1 MAEVKATREVFAVAI
16 ATTDELDILLEKF
29 TYWKTMRICAWM
41 MRFVHNVRS
50 KTIGRLK
57 GPLTTEETN
66 KAKIFWVKR
75 VQTRATADMHYQ
87 EDRLQL
93 NLQPNQ
99 DGILECR
106 GRIQGHFPV
115 YLPNSQHF
123 TEKLVTQVHLGTLH
137 GGVVSTMAKVRELYW
152 VPCLRR
158 LARRIVKSCHGCRR
172 FQAQAFSS
180 PPQGDLPRD
189 RTEGQTPF
197 QVVGVDYVGP
207 LKYRKNTK
215 TEGKAYVLLYACSL
229 TRALFLDLP
238 SNLET
243 KEFLASFKRFIA
255 RRGRPQKV
263 YSDNGRT
270 FVGAAQ
276 WIKQVMQDE
285 KFQNF
290 LAYQGIKWQFNLSRA
305 PWWGGQ
311 FERMVGLVKRAFYK
325 CIGNGLLSWV
335 ELQEVLLDIEVALNN
350 RPLSYVDEDIQLP
363 ILTPSSF
370 LPVRSTQH
378 VTRVRTS
385 SHRGT

>member
-1 MAEVKATREVFAVAI
+1 
-16 ATTDELDILLEKF
+16 
-29 TYWKTMRICAWM
+29 
-41 MRFVHNVRS
+41 
-50 KTIGRLK
+50 
-57 GPLTTEETN
+57 
-66 KAKIFWVKR
+66 
-75 VQTRATADMHYQ
+75 
-87 EDRLQL
+87 
-93 NLQPNQ
+93 
-99 DGILECR
+99 
-106 GRIQGHFPV
+106 
-115 YLPNSQHF
+115 
-123 TEKLVTQVHLGTLH
+123 
-137 GGVVSTMAKVRELYW
+137 MAKVQELYW

-197 QVVGVDYVGP
+197 QVVGVDYAGP

-229 TRALFLDLP
+229 TRALFLDLLP
-238 SNLET
+238 NLET

-325 CIGNGLLSWV
+325 CIGNGLLSWA
-335 ELQEVLLDIEVALNN
+335 ELQEVLLDIEVALKN

-370 LPVRSTQH
+370 LYGQPNMFDGSIQQFNEFSKGVC
-378 VTRVRTS
+378 RVVIWRY
-385 SHRGT
+385 HRIFQVHGF

>member
-1 MAEVKATREVFAVAI
+1 MLNHPSWCNGPKWLNNKACWPPDIVTKASDESMEEVKGTREVFAVAI

-29 TYWKTMRICAWM
+29 TYWKTMKICAWM

-75 VQTRATADMHYQ
+75 VQTRATADKHYQ

-106 GRIQGHFPV
+106 GRIQGHFLV
-115 YLPNSQHF
+115 YLSDSQHF

-137 GGVVSTMAKVRELYW
+137 GGVVSTMAKVQELYW

-197 QVVGVDYVGP
+197 QVVGVDYAGP

-215 TEGKAYVLLYACSL
+215 TEGKAYVLLNACSL
-229 TRALFLDLP
+229 TRALFLDLLP
-238 SNLET
+238 NLET
-243 KEFLASFKRFIA
+243 TEFLASFKRFIA

-290 LAYQGIKWQFNLSRA
+290 LAYQGIKWQFNLSRLGGEGNSRE
-305 PWWGGQ
+305 WWDSSREL
-311 FERMVGLVKRAFYK
+311 FTSVLEMAYCPGLNFKRYY
-325 CIGNGLLSWV
+325 W
-335 ELQEVLLDIEVALNN
+335 
-350 RPLSYVDEDIQLP
+350 
-363 ILTPSSF
+363 T
-370 LPVRSTQH
+370 
-378 VTRVRTS
+378 
-385 SHRGT
+385 